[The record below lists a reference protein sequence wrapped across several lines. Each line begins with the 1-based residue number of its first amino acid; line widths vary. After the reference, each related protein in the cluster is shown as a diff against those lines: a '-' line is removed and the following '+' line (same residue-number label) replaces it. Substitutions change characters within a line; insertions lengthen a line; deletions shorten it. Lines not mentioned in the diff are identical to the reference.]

1 MSPEEAAFEQYGS
14 KAEAARALGIP
25 VTTFKDRLARAIEG
39 QFNPPP
45 GHVIKGI
52 SALLDQEGRVKAQWV
67 KTREGEIDLEAA
79 IREAFDGYKGHAVL
93 PPSPKL
99 TNADLTTFYTIADH
113 HLGLYAW
120 DAEAGANYDLRT
132 GEQILLKAMGELVA
146 SAPGAEEAVVL
157 NLGDFFHADNPQNRT
172 ERSGNTLDVD
182 TRYAKVLSIGVK
194 LIISCIE
201 LALQKHKHVTAR
213 MLGGNHDPNSSLA
226 LGVALQA
233 FFDGNERVTIDCSPS
248 KFFKWQWGK
257 VMVSATHGDTVKP
270 KEMPGLMAARW
281 PKDWGQSDYRY
292 AYLGHVHHMEKGGE
306 ENGVK
311 WEVFQ
316 TLAAKDAWHA
326 GRSWCSGRS
335 MTAIT
340 HHKEYGEHFRHT
352 VAISPL

>member
-1 MSPEEAAFEQYGS
+1 MSPEQAVLEQHGS
-14 KAEAARALGIP
+14 KAAAARALGIP
-25 VTTFKDRLARAIEG
+25 VSTYKDRLDKVG
-39 QFNPPP
+39 NFNLPAW
-45 GHVIKGI
+45 HVIKGV
-52 SALLDQEGRVKAQWV
+52 SALLDVDGNVTAQWV

-79 IREAFDGYKGHAVL
+79 IRDAFIEYKGFAVIPPEPKHA
-93 PPSPKL
+93 
-99 TNADLTTFYTIADH
+99 NADLATFYTIADH

-120 DAEAGANYDLRT
+120 GPETGADYDLRT
-132 GEQILLKAMGELVA
+132 GEAILLRTMGELVA
-146 SAPGAEEAVVL
+146 SAPPAEHAVVL

-194 LIISCIE
+194 LIIACIE
-201 LALQKHKHVTAR
+201 MALQKHKHVTAR

-226 LGVALQA
+226 LAVALQC

-281 PKDWGQSDYRY
+281 PQDWGQSLFRY
-292 AYLGHVHHMEKGGE
+292 AYLGHVHHKEKGGE
-306 ENGVK
+306 ENGVI

-340 HHKEYGEHFRHT
+340 HHKEHGEHYRHT